1 MVLIVRCFKCGNHDV
16 RLIVGGRSIIHA
28 RCHSC
33 GTNLLEEV
41 MEFEAQV
48 HAELH
53 AAAPGPSTTAA
64 HKAVSRTDEAGPS
77 LGSENSDAQADE
89 NA

>member
-1 MVLIVRCFKCGNHDV
+1 MVLTVRCFKCREDDV

-41 MEFEAQV
+41 MEFEAEVIAQ
-48 HAELH
+48 AQRDESLH
-53 AAAPGPSTTAA
+53 TTAEQQ
-64 HKAVSRTDEAGPS
+64 AVETPSEDLSTLNSETSTANVDES
-77 LGSENSDAQADE
+77 T
-89 NA
+89 